1 MQLFDTVISERIA
14 YHDVADDILT
24 EFHPWM
30 DSVYFYA
37 DENLLQSAKAYSNT
51 TKQVILFGTMVSGE
65 QRVTRKTENRF

>member
-1 MQLFDTVISERIA
+1 MISERIA

-51 TKQVILFGTMVSGE
+51 TKQVILFETMVSGE